1 MKTKFDSV
9 VKIRAQKVEKIE
21 NDIKKINSSIAKL
34 KEKINNLNS
43 LLLSLHLPTK
53 GSFSQ
58 IAQINSQKNLIRNE
72 IDVLNNQ
79 IIILTNRKNEL
90 LHELKKAKV
99 EFEKMKYLQSEEIK
113 KIIKEI
119 KLKEARELDEIAIL
133 LKARDE
139 SK

>member
-72 IDVLNNQ
+72 IDALNNQ

>member
-72 IDVLNNQ
+72 IDALNNQ
-79 IIILTNRKNEL
+79 INILTNRKNEL